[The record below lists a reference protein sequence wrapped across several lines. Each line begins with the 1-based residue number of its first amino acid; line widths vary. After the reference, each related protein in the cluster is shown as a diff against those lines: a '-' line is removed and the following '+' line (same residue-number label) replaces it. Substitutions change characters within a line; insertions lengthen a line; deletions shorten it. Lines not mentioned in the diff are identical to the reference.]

1 MSKYDNY
8 VYITICEVSFKTFR
22 ESEYSTY
29 NNYCKGLLRS
39 IKENYLTKREKMD
52 LSIIIEEMDLIFG
65 MDENETNRYLLEYLE
80 SDRCVEFEKVVRI
93 TNDLF
98 PFTGG

>member
-8 VYITICEVSFKTFR
+8 VYITICEVSFKTFKK
-22 ESEYSTY
+22 SEYTTY

-39 IKENYLTKREKMD
+39 IKENYLTKREKID
-52 LSIIIEEMDLIFG
+52 LSVILNEMDLIFG

-80 SDRCVEFEKVVRI
+80 SDRCSEFEKIVRL